1 MTDGPAGGETEN
13 DALSRLRRE
22 NNRLRREMA
31 ALRMQAENEAG
42 RRDATE
48 RALRTALDDITGS
61 TLWRWAVLVRDLGVY
76 RLLSAL
82 RGRSGGEA
90 AAEHTDRRARQYQAY
105 VAATALTPDRRR
117 VLATRA
123 RELERRPLI
132 SVVMPV
138 HNTAPELLASAVAS
152 VFDQI
157 YDEWEL
163 CIADD
168 ASDRPE
174 TLRALARINDPRV
187 RLRRLDRR
195 HDIAGA
201 TNAAIGLAGGEYV
214 AFLDHD
220 DRLAPDA
227 LLEAAM
233 EINRSGADFIYT
245 DEDYL
250 DASGARVNPH
260 FKPGFSPDLLL
271 SHNYITHLVVV
282 SRDLLDRAGLLRP
295 ELSGAQDYDFVLR
308 ATEIAE
314 RVRRIPKVLYHWR
327 MSDTSTAGR
336 AGSKPRASERG
347 VEALRAALE
356 RRGRSAAVTV
366 DTEVPHFYHVRY
378 ALEAEP
384 LISIIVPFRDRSD
397 LLHCVIGDVLEKTT
411 WSNYEIVGISN
422 DSVEPETFEAMRD
435 LSALDDRVRFV
446 EYNMPFSYSA
456 IVNHGAG
463 LCTGEHLVLLNND
476 IRIMSTDWL
485 QALLEH
491 SRREEVGAVG
501 GKLYY
506 PDGRIQHAGI
516 VIGIGGYAGH
526 AHKGFPSGHQGY
538 FNRLRVVQNV
548 SAVTGAFMMV
558 EKRLFESVGGFD
570 EERFAVACNDVDF
583 CLRLRERGL
592 WNVFTPHAEAWHLE
606 SASRGYEDTPEKKQ
620 RFARERQCFAERHR
634 AVLETGDPFYNPN
647 LTTTAEDFSLREVE
661 PPR

>member
-1 MTDGPAGGETEN
+1 MTDDPAGGEVDK

-22 NNRLRREMA
+22 NNRLRREIA
-31 ALRMQAENEAG
+31 ALRVQAANEAG
-42 RRDATE
+42 RRDARE
-48 RALRTALDDITGS
+48 RALETALDDITGS
-61 TLWRWAVLVRDLGVY
+61 TLWRWAVIVRDLGVY
-76 RLLSAL
+76 RVLSAL
-82 RGRSGGEA
+82 RGRAGGEA
-90 AAEHTDRRARQYQAY
+90 LEPGARRAGQYQAY
-105 VAATALTPDRRR
+105 VAATALTPDKRRA
-117 VLATRA
+117 LAARA
-123 RELERRPLI
+123 RELEHRPLI

-152 VFDQI
+152 VFNQV
-157 YDEWEL
+157 YEHWEL

-174 TLRALARINDPRV
+174 TLRALEGIDDPRV

-201 TNAAIGLAGGEYV
+201 TNEAIGLVGGEYI

-227 LLEAAM
+227 LLEAAL
-233 EINRSGADFIYT
+233 EINHSGADFIYT

-271 SHNYITHLVVV
+271 SHNYITHLVVA
-282 SRDLLDRAGLLRP
+282 SRDLVERAGPLRP

-308 ATEIAE
+308 ATEIAA

-336 AGSKPRASERG
+336 AESKPRAAERG

-356 RRGRSAAVTV
+356 RRGRSGTVTV
-366 DTEVPHFYHVRY
+366 DPEVPHFYHVRY
-378 ALEAEP
+378 ALEDEP
-384 LISIIVPFRDRSD
+384 LISIIIPFRDRSD
-397 LLHCVIGDVLEKTT
+397 LLHCVIGDVLETST
-411 WSNYEIVGISN
+411 WGNFEIVGISN

-435 LSALDDRVRFV
+435 LSALDARVRFA
-446 EYNMPFSYSA
+446 EYNAPFSYSA

-463 LCTGEHLVLLNND
+463 RCAGEHLVLLNND
-476 IRIMSTDWL
+476 IRIMSADWL

-491 SRREEVGAVG
+491 SQREEVGAVG

-516 VIGIGGYAGH
+516 VVGIDEYAGH
-526 AHKGFPSGHQGY
+526 SHKGFPSGHQGY

-558 EKRLFESVGGFD
+558 EKRLFETVGGFD
-570 EERFAVACNDVDF
+570 EDRFAVACNDVDF

-592 WNVFTPHAEAWHLE
+592 WNVFTPHAEAWHIE
-606 SASRGYEDTPEKKQ
+606 SASRGYEDSPEKKQ
-620 RFARERQCFAERHR
+620 RYARERQCFVERHR
-634 AVLETGDPFYNPN
+634 AVLESGDPFYNPN
-647 LTTTAEDFSLREVE
+647 LTSTAEDFSLRELE
-661 PPR
+661 AQR

>member
-1 MTDGPAGGETEN
+1 MTDGSAGGETEH

-31 ALRMQAENEAG
+31 ALRVQAANEAA
-42 RRDATE
+42 RRDAKE
-48 RALRTALDDITGS
+48 RTLQTALDDITGS
-61 TLWRWAVLVRDLGVY
+61 TLWGWAVRVRDLGVY
-76 RLLSAL
+76 RILSAL
-82 RGRSGGEA
+82 WGRSGGVEA
-90 AAEHTDRRARQYQAY
+90 AHTDRRARQYQAY
-105 VAATALTPDRRR
+105 IASTALTPDKRRA
-117 VLATRA
+117 LATRA

-174 TLRALARINDPRV
+174 TLRALERINDPRV

-201 TNAAIGLAGGEYV
+201 TNQAIGLAGGEYI

-271 SHNYITHLVVV
+271 SHNYITHLVVI
-282 SRDLLDRAGLLRP
+282 SRDLLDRVGPLRP

-308 ATEIAE
+308 ATEVAT

-366 DTEVPHFYHVRY
+366 DPEVPHFYHVRY
-378 ALEAEP
+378 ALEDEP

-397 LLHCVIGDVLEKTT
+397 LLHCVIGDVLETTT
-411 WSNYEIVGISN
+411 WRNYEIVGISN

-435 LSALDDRVRFV
+435 LSALDDRVRFA
-446 EYNMPFSYSA
+446 EYNAPFSYSA

-463 LCTGEHLVLLNND
+463 LCVGEHLVLLNND
-476 IRIMSTDWL
+476 IRMMSADWL

-491 SRREEVGAVG
+491 SRRDEVGAVG
-501 GKLYY
+501 GKLHY

-526 AHKGFPSGHQGY
+526 GHKGFPSGHQGY
-538 FNRLRVVQNV
+538 FNRLRVAQNV

-570 EERFAVACNDVDF
+570 EKRLAVACNDVDF
-583 CLRLRERGL
+583 CLRLGERGL
-592 WNVFTPHAEAWHLE
+592 WNVFTPHAEAWHIE
-606 SASRGYEDTPEKKQ
+606 SASRGYEDTPEKEQ

-634 AVLETGDPFYNPN
+634 AVLEAGDPFYNPN
-647 LTTTAEDFSLREVE
+647 LTTTVEDFSLREVE
-661 PPR
+661 PSR